1 MVVSKTTTTKRVYR
15 LLLSFRL
22 VTDDEVFAEQNGA
35 GVVTSY
41 NPFSYRFVF
50 PPSSSVY
57 SPPPFKRAEKPLKV
71 GANGVGL
78 GHPYARMCT

>member
-22 VTDDEVFAEQNGA
+22 VADDEVFVEQNGA

-41 NPFSYRFVF
+41 IIHF
-50 PPSSSVY
+50 PIALYFPLL
-57 SPPPFKRAEKPLKV
+57 PPFIPPLHL
-71 GANGVGL
+71 NGPKN
-78 GHPYARMCT
+78 H